1 MYEIQIGKTPAVAV
15 VEESPNN
22 ANLLITSLIMR
33 TESLKVGGVDMS
45 NGMISNLNKSELSTH
60 VKWSFISLP

>member
-33 TESLKVGGVDMS
+33 TESLKVRGVDMS
-45 NGMISNLNKSELSTH
+45 SGVISNLNKRELSTRD
-60 VKWSFISLP
+60 K

>member
-15 VEESPNN
+15 IEESPNN
-22 ANLLITSLIMR
+22 LNLLITRLIMR

-45 NGMISNLNKSELSTH
+45 NGVISNLNKRELSTR
-60 VKWSFISLP
+60 VK

>member
-33 TESLKVGGVDMS
+33 TESLKVGGVDMR
-45 NGMISNLNKSELSTH
+45 NGVISNLNKRELSTR
-60 VKWSFISLP
+60 VK

>member
-22 ANLLITSLIMR
+22 AKLLITSLIMR

-45 NGMISNLNKSELSTH
+45 NGVISNLNKSELSTH
-60 VKWSFISLP
+60 VK

>member
-33 TESLKVGGVDMS
+33 TESLKVRGVDMS
-45 NGMISNLNKSELSTH
+45 SGVISNLNKRELSTRD
-60 VKWSFISLP
+60 KWSFISLP

>member
-1 MYEIQIGKTPAVAV
+1 MYEIQIDKTPAVAV

-45 NGMISNLNKSELSTH
+45 NGVISNLNKSELSTH
-60 VKWSFISLP
+60 VKWYFISLP

>member
-45 NGMISNLNKSELSTH
+45 SGVISNLNKRELSTR
-60 VKWSFISLP
+60 VK

>member
-15 VEESPNN
+15 VEERPNN

-45 NGMISNLNKSELSTH
+45 SGVISNLNKRELSRRD
-60 VKWSFISLP
+60 K

>member
-15 VEESPNN
+15 VEESLNN

-45 NGMISNLNKSELSTH
+45 NGVISNLNKSELSTH
-60 VKWSFISLP
+60 VK

>member
-45 NGMISNLNKSELSTH
+45 NGVISNLNKSELSTH
-60 VKWSFISLP
+60 VK

>member
-1 MYEIQIGKTPAVAV
+1 MYEIQIDKTPAVAVAV

-22 ANLLITSLIMR
+22 AKLLITSLIMR

-45 NGMISNLNKSELSTH
+45 NGVISNLNKSELSTH
-60 VKWSFISLP
+60 VK

>member
-22 ANLLITSLIMR
+22 ANLLITNLIMR

-45 NGMISNLNKSELSTH
+45 NGVISNLNKSELSTH
-60 VKWSFISLP
+60 VKWYFISLP

>member
-15 VEESPNN
+15 VEESLNN

-45 NGMISNLNKSELSTH
+45 NGVISNLNKGELSTH
-60 VKWSFISLP
+60 VK

>member
-1 MYEIQIGKTPAVAV
+1 MYEIQIDKTPAVAV

-22 ANLLITSLIMR
+22 AKLLITSLIMR

-45 NGMISNLNKSELSTH
+45 NGVISNLNKSELSTH
-60 VKWSFISLP
+60 VKWYFISLP

>member
-22 ANLLITSLIMR
+22 ANLLIANLIMR

-45 NGMISNLNKSELSTH
+45 NGVISNLNKSELSTH
-60 VKWSFISLP
+60 VK